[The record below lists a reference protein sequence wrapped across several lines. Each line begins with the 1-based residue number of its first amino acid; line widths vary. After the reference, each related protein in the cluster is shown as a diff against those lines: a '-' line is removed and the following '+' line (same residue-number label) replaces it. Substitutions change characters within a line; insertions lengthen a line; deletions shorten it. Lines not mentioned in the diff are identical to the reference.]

1 MADLNLPL
9 HILSTT
15 DGFISGFVD
24 IPGPQNANNLTIET
38 FSDIDPNLQVDSRR
52 PALFH
57 VRQTDFNDPNPDH
70 GYADQFSTQL
80 IQYLVRIGGSQGNV
94 HQAIFLTL
102 RLRRLDR
109 DSGWGQSLRLDVLL
123 KL

>member
-1 MADLNLPL
+1 MAQLNIPL
-9 HILSTT
+9 TVLSTT
-15 DGFISGFVD
+15 NGFISGFLE

-38 FSDIDPNLQVDSRR
+38 FSDIDPHLQVDSRA

-57 VRQTDFNDPNPDH
+57 VRQADFNDPNPDH
-70 GYADQFSTQL
+70 GYLDQFSTQL
-80 IQYLVRIGGSQGNV
+80 IQYLVRIGGTQTNP
-94 HQAIFLTL
+94 HQAIILRL